1 MTAIAKLKPEQQA
14 VVQEAVSRLLGRTD
28 AFRKLKSPDREKVRQ
43 GLLNTVAYLADPAA
57 GQPELARALEGEQ
70 QQQPTGVQQFKDIT
84 GSQKLV
90 QKDFQAGALKAGTD
104 AFKDMVATVDFPAF
118 VSGLIEGVFTSIVN
132 SSIRQMEAYQ
142 KLLEAVVK
150 SVEEYASDH
159 ITDNQAR
166 DYLQGRFPDSLNI
179 EVDNG
184 TPKLALKDEAPEG
197 AMDKIQAALGGQ
209 AQAVDLDDEESEQAL
224 VRRAQLEMAR
234 VRQQQLATMVLLG
247 INRIVVTDGL
257 INAKV
262 VFEMKAS
269 DVAQRTNTASM
280 YDSQSKVRSY
290 GDSGGWFSG
299 DYDNTTERHRTVVSG
314 ATDDTSEAK
323 AQIKANLSGEVKV
336 HFKSETFPLDK
347 MASTGQLDAVG
358 QRAQK

>member
-166 DYLQGRFPDSLNI
+166 DYLQGRFPDALNI